1 MKATI
6 TSVDSVADPGELEA
20 IVREYLEGVVPRF
33 RTRLGD
39 GIDVEAMAKAT
50 LRRLPDYLP
59 PHGRLLVVRGRE
71 DVLLGTCFLR
81 RIRPDAVEIK
91 RLFLRPAA
99 RGLGLGRALAGRAL
113 AEARSMGARR
123 VLLDTGVWMTEART
137 LYQRL
142 GFREIAP
149 YPESENPPQVAD
161 LLVCMEFVLPP
172 EVSSA

>member
-1 MKATI
+1 
-6 TSVDSVADPGELEA
+6 
-20 IVREYLEGVVPRF
+20 
-33 RTRLGD
+33 
-39 GIDVEAMAKAT
+39 
-50 LRRLPDYLP
+50 
-59 PHGRLLVVRGRE
+59 
-71 DVLLGTCFLR
+71 
-81 RIRPDAVEIK
+81 
-91 RLFLRPAA
+91 
-99 RGLGLGRALAGRAL
+99 
-113 AEARSMGARR
+113 MGARR